1 MIKSVWQ
8 KSDLWDKFFQLGL
21 LVNFVLNMF
30 IFLADPSWHQFV
42 HACLWLA
49 VWYVV
54 VRAEFF
60 EAVYRES
67 WPVRKFGADV
77 GLKLHAY
84 ETLFIEKD
92 GDSYVITS
100 FSDGDSE
107 GDN

>member
-1 MIKSVWQ
+1 MIKSVWK

-30 IFLADPSWHQFV
+30 TFLASPSFHQFV
-42 HACLWLA
+42 YASLWVS
-49 VWYVV
+49 VWYAV

-60 EAVYRES
+60 EAAYRES

-84 ETLFIEKD
+84 KTLFIEKD

-100 FSDGDSE
+100 FSDADSE

>member
-8 KSDLWDKFFQLGL
+8 KSDLWDKFFQLGML
-21 LVNFVLNMF
+21 ANFVLNML
-30 IFLADPSWHQFV
+30 IFVTDPSFHQFI
-42 HACLWLA
+42 HASLWLA
-49 VWYVV
+49 VWYAV

-60 EAVYRES
+60 ETEYRES
-67 WPVRKFGADV
+67 WPVRKFGAEV

-92 GDSYVITS
+92 GDGYVITS
-100 FSDGDSE
+100 FSDTDSE

>member
-1 MIKSVWQ
+1 MVKSVWQ
-8 KSDLWDKFFQLGL
+8 KSDLWDKFFQLGML
-21 LVNFVLNMF
+21 GNFVLNLL
-30 IFLADPSWHQFV
+30 IFVADPSSHQFV

-49 VWYVV
+49 VWYAV

-60 EAVYRES
+60 EAEYRES
-67 WPVRKFGADV
+67 WPVRKFGAEV

-92 GDSYVITS
+92 GDGYVITS
-100 FSDGDSE
+100 FSDADSE

>member
-1 MIKSVWQ
+1 MVKSVWQ
-8 KSDLWDKFFQLGL
+8 KSDLWDKLLQLGL

-30 IFLADPSWHQFV
+30 IFLASPSFHQFV
-42 HACLWLA
+42 YASLWLA

-60 EAVYRES
+60 EAAYRES

-92 GDSYVITS
+92 GDGYVITS
-100 FSDGDSE
+100 FSDADSE